1 MGRLPID
8 PVDEQVRR
16 ITLSTETQRLRDI
29 ISQSKVLDLLE
40 ATLLTLDDLEDPV
53 RSRIRQGEA
62 PPDTHQRKRDKSE
75 RQCSHYKIQRLAN
88 RTPAHLD
95 EIDQRVEAD
104 EHEHNIEYHQCY

>member
-1 MGRLPID
+1 MGRLAVN

-40 ATLLTLDDLEDPV
+40 AALLTLDDLEDPV
-53 RSRIRQGEA
+53 RSRIRQGKT
-62 PPDTHQRKRDKSE
+62 PPDTHQRKRDKPE
-75 RQCSHYKIQRLAN
+75 RQCSDHKIQSLAN

-95 EIDQRVEAD
+95 EIDQRVETD
-104 EHEHNIEYHQCY
+104 EH